1 MKQIRL
7 SHYLLF
13 SLLFLFLAPAMINAQ
28 DYFVNMYSRKNND
41 NTLKLAFIEHDSENT
56 TVYVQYLGN
65 TNVGTY
71 TGLYLNNFR
80 IMDRE
85 TGDEYKPVE
94 TGFLPTT
101 IDGKFVVYNGETILY
116 LPIAFKRLPSRVKNI
131 DLVEGEGS
139 AGATYSFT
147 FRNIRIDRSVN
158 VEDEFM
164 EEMFTMPTPYAATI
178 YSYFNATIDLYVRGT
193 LLAKLD
199 RYFKDKNTKPN
210 CGQFGTVTIL
220 TPRNEPIP
228 MLGMAEKDGKKL
240 SWDFKVTPLDASFGE
255 CKKFSLSGS
264 K

>member
-101 IDGKFVVYNGETILY
+101 IDGKFFAYNGETILY
-116 LPIAFKRLPSRVKNI
+116 LINACKSLSTREINI
-131 DLVEGEGS
+131 DLEEGEGS
-139 AGATYSFT
+139 AGETYSFT
-147 FRNIRIDRSVN
+147 FRNIRLDHSVN
-158 VEDEFM
+158 VEDEFI
-164 EEMFTMPTPYAATI
+164 EEMFTMPTPYAATN
-178 YSYFNATIDLYVRGT
+178 YSY
-193 LLAKLD
+193 
-199 RYFKDKNTKPN
+199 
-210 CGQFGTVTIL
+210 
-220 TPRNEPIP
+220 
-228 MLGMAEKDGKKL
+228 
-240 SWDFKVTPLDASFGE
+240 
-255 CKKFSLSGS
+255 
-264 K
+264 